1 MNTVHPIGVIMQLQ
15 MCRGAWLVRAILAV
29 AILLAMA
36 TASRGAP
43 SAAFDHSTWDQILK
57 TYVDDD
63 GLVAYD
69 QLRERDQA
77 NLDAYMGRLAGATPE
92 SWDEPEQV
100 AFWINAYNA
109 GIVAAILQGYSP
121 ESTLSRMKLFRWYSS
136 AVAGKKRTPDEIEHE
151 ILRKQ
156 FREPRIH
163 FALVCAATSCPKL
176 RREAYRGDVLDSQLD
191 EQARQFINDPT
202 RNRIDLQSGLRL
214 STIFQWFEDDFLAGG
229 MSIPEFVA
237 RYVEDPRKA
246 EFAKQFKGTIQ
257 YLDYDWTL
265 NAQTDATNG
274 RDRSSTE
281 DSNPSS
287 LLKNGSRAANGLL
300 APWLR
305 CDILNKSHDFASG
318 VAPCPGTTILVFAL
332 ATVCQRT
339 ASDHGACLLKN
350 RHAAEHT
357 GECTGGLNG

>member
-15 MCRGAWLVRAILAV
+15 MCRGAWLVRVV

-36 TASRGAP
+36 TASHGAP
-43 SAAFDHSTWDQILK
+43 TAAFDHSTWDRILE
-57 TYVDDD
+57 TYVDED

-69 QLRERDQA
+69 QLREQDQA
-77 NLDAYMGRLAGATPE
+77 DLDAYMSRLAGATPK
-92 SWDEPEQV
+92 SWDESEQI

-121 ESTLSRMKLFRWYSS
+121 ESTLSRMKLFRWYSF

-176 RREAYRGDVLDSQLD
+176 RREAYRGEALDSQLD
-191 EQARQFINDPT
+191 DQARQFINDPT
-202 RNRIDLQSGLRL
+202 RNRIDSDSGLRI
-214 STIFQWFEDDFLAGG
+214 STIFQWFEDDFLAVGT
-229 MSIPEFVA
+229 SIPVFVA

-265 NAQTDATNG
+265 NAQSEATDG
-274 RDRSSTE
+274 RDRLSAE

-287 LLKNGSRAANGLL
+287 LLKNR
-300 APWLR
+300 
-305 CDILNKSHDFASG
+305 F
-318 VAPCPGTTILVFAL
+318 
-332 ATVCQRT
+332 
-339 ASDHGACLLKN
+339 
-350 RHAAEHT
+350 AAEMT
-357 GECTGGLNG
+357 DECSSELNG